1 MKVIKVDEL
10 NKVLDNQLEK
20 LQDEIDTYNYVDKN
34 KYAMYIN
41 YLEGKLR
48 LIQYINN
55 VIEILQFEIKE

>member
-20 LQDEIDTYNYVDKN
+20 LQDEIDIYNYVDKN